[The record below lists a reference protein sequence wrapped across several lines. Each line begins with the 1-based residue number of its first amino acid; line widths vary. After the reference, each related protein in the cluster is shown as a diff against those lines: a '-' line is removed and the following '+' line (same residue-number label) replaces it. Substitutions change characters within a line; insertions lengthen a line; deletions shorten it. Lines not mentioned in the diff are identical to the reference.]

1 MLRLLALQARR
12 DRLVLL
18 LWILGTALM
27 AYASAAGVQ
36 TEFPTDA
43 DRETVLRL
51 AVATPS
57 LLALRGIPD
66 GTALGSYVY
75 FQVFTYL
82 GVLAGLMSTFLV
94 VRHTRA
100 DEERGRAELVAA
112 TPVARTSPLA
122 ATLVLGVLAN
132 AVLGLGVAL
141 GLTGGGLELA
151 PSLLAGLA
159 AASVGL
165 AFVGITAVVAQFAP
179 TSRAANGLAGALAGV
194 AFLLRAVGDALGT
207 PTADG
212 LSIVSAW
219 PSWLS
224 PIGWGQQVFPFT
236 RADAT
241 PLLLSLALTA
251 LAAAVALVIR
261 ARRDLG
267 SSLVAERPGR
277 ASGGAT
283 LRTALGLAW
292 REQRA
297 SLAGWMVGGA
307 LVGLLA
313 GALGPRIAEVQD
325 LAPQLQVLLQAFVPG
340 GRGELVD
347 LLVAAVIGIGGVL
360 AAGAGVQTIIR
371 ARSEEADGRVE
382 LVLAAPVGRVTW
394 LLGWVLLAVVSV
406 VIVSLA
412 IGVVGGLSFG
422 AENSDRF
429 ASTVLAGVAQIP
441 AGLAYVGVTT
451 LVFVVIPRATIPL
464 GWGLLALGL
473 ALGQFGSLMQLP
485 EWVRNL
491 SPFTHTPAVPGT
503 DVDWSGAVVLTVVAA
518 ASIALAALIARRRE
532 VTS

>member
-12 DRLVLL
+12 DRLVLP

-66 GTALGSYVY
+66 GAALGSYVY

-112 TPVARTSPLA
+112 TPVARTSPLI

-132 AVLGLGVAL
+132 AVLGLAVAL
-141 GLTGGGLELA
+141 GLTGGGLAFA

-159 AASVGL
+159 TASVGL

-179 TSRAANGLAGALAGV
+179 TSRAANGFAGALVGV

-241 PLLLSLALTA
+241 PLLLSLALAA
-251 LAAAVALVIR
+251 LAGAAALVIR
-261 ARRDLG
+261 GRRDLG
-267 SSLVAERPGR
+267 SSLVAERQGR
-277 ASGGAT
+277 ARGGPA

-292 REQRA
+292 REQWP
-297 SLAGWMVGGA
+297 SLAGWTVGGA
-307 LVGLLA
+307 LIGSLA
-313 GALGPRIAEVQD
+313 GTLGPRIAEVQD

-347 LLVAAVIGIGGVL
+347 LLVAAVVGIGGVL

-371 ARSEEADGRVE
+371 ARSEEADGRTE
-382 LVLAAPVGRVTW
+382 LVLAGPVGRVRW

-406 VIVSLA
+406 VVVSLA

-422 AENSDRF
+422 TGDRF
-429 ASTVLAGVAQIP
+429 GSTVLAGVAQIP

-473 ALGQFGSLMQLP
+473 ILGQFGSLMQLP
-485 EWVRNL
+485 EWVRDL

-503 DVDWSGAVVLTVVAA
+503 DVDWSGAVWLIVVAA
-518 ASIALAALIARRRE
+518 VTIGLAAVIARRRQL
-532 VTS
+532 SS